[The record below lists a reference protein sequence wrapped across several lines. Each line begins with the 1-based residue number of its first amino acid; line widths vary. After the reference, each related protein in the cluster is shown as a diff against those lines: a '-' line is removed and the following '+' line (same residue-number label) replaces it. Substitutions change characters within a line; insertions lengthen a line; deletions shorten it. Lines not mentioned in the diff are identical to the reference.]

1 VIIFINICNLQ
12 NHGSKLLSF
21 HRIKHTPIDIPRTL
35 CDYIETS
42 TKCICGQACFEYQF
56 KSTIKYDLTRIAKA
70 FTYLTINGVSDN
82 EVPLEMSLC
91 SLKCLRKN
99 CKIKLQV

>member
-1 VIIFINICNLQ
+1 MCVYI
-12 NHGSKLLSF
+12 LLSF
-21 HRIKHTPIDIPRTL
+21 RIKHTPIDIPRTL
-35 CDYIETS
+35 CDYIGTS